1 MRLAFTVVCLILL
14 LLGPN
19 VFQSVNEAKTLSSM
33 NPAQGSQ
40 LPHVKVASVYQR
52 VTDGIFLINRSI
64 SDVIDLLKET
74 RTDFIFRGWWR
85 FHPCPENAT
94 DSSSFFTPD
103 ELKEAV
109 EAGYTYEYLKDAAA
123 EIKKEIPDVIFC
135 GAIGAQ
141 FLHAKRDRN
150 PITGEIFYKNETWQM
165 ALDPEKWG
173 INMTKEEFLQE
184 WSKDH
189 EGYGVNGPFYFPDI
203 TNPDFQRLLL
213 SWAKK
218 QIDHGVDAIWIDF
231 LYAQAGLFYYYTE
244 NYPEEREE
252 AIVACEDSYNA
263 ATAIVDA
270 IKDYGV
276 MRGRE
281 IYVGTWLYPIV
292 DIHRALP
299 ELELPKLDFVTVAIH
314 RNEVLDMEFS
324 DKRWDKVV
332 EDARSNF
339 GDILIISLLD
349 WASGIHTGLGTFS
362 QKLTP
367 DEQRRFLRKADLFM
381 CKKGI
386 VFAYPIHS
394 GYMGKEATRLSF
406 GKFKVYDSLAP
417 EFQTYETIVKLAKN
431 KTEGNPLVYVERPR
445 NHLYVFDKEIIHL
458 RVPLIIGK
466 ITIMVD
472 AFDENGINK
481 IEFYIDDILKFTDYD
496 KPYSWLWSEFAIGRH
511 EIKVVAYDEKRKEA
525 EDEVNVVILNFG
537 GR

>member
-1 MRLAFTVVCLILL
+1 MRLTFVIVCLILL
-14 LLGPN
+14 LPSLN
-19 VFQSVNEAKTLSSM
+19 ASQSVNEAKTLSSM
-33 NPAQGSQ
+33 NFAQGSQ

-74 RTDFIFRGWWR
+74 RTNFIFRGWWR

-103 ELKEAV
+103 ELKEAA
-109 EAGYTYEYLKDAAA
+109 EAGYTYEYLEDAVA
-123 EIKKEIPDVIFC
+123 EIKEEMPDTVFC

-150 PITGEIFYKNETWQM
+150 PITEETFYKNETWQM
-165 ALDPEKWG
+165 ALDPEKWE

-189 EGYGVNGPFYFPDI
+189 DGYGVNGPFYFPDI
-203 TNPDFQRLLL
+203 TNPDFQKLLL

-218 QIDHGVDAIWIDF
+218 QIDYGVDAIWIDL
-231 LYAQAGLFYYYTE
+231 LYTQAGLFY
-244 NYPEEREE
+244 NYAKDHPEEQKK
-252 AIVACEDSYNA
+252 AVTACKDSYRA

-281 IYVGTWLYPIV
+281 IYVGTWLYPTV
-292 DIHRALP
+292 NIHRALP

-386 VFAYPIHS
+386 VFAYPIH
-394 GYMGKEATRLSF
+394 GGNMGKEATRLSF

-445 NHLYVFDKEIIHL
+445 NHLYVFDEEIIHL

-466 ITIMVD
+466 ITVMVD
-472 AFDENGINK
+472 AYDKDEIDRV
-481 IEFYIDDILKFTDYD
+481 EFYVNNILKSIDYD
-496 KPYSWLWSEFAIGRH
+496 EPYSWLWNEFAMGRYK
-511 EIKVVAYDEKRKEA
+511 IRVIAYDNLGEEGG
-525 EDEVNVVILNFG
+525 DEIDIIVFNWG
-537 GR
+537 